1 MLLLFILLYCFAATS
16 SDLDVST
23 ATTTATDTPSFVN
36 RCHVFRSRRLHRHRY
51 TATDPSSEVKD
62 IDVVVATMFG
72 GGCCVSGGG
81 VSGGGCCVSGAM
93 VRGWVKEVVD
103 LFAKRCRWCPVVPRD
118 ARVVPVVRR
127 GAGG

>member
-23 ATTTATDTPSFVN
+23 ATTTTTATDTPSFVN

-93 VRGWVKEVVD
+93 VRGWVKGVGEGGGR
-103 LFAKRCRWCPVVPRD
+103 FICKAVPM
-118 ARVVPVVRR
+118 VPG
-127 GAGG
+127 GAP